1 MYIFFL
7 LLSIGYSLICIN
19 YEQPYRIKMANLDL
33 DELKKE
39 LNNLTTSKVAKDV
52 LCSVELDISSDSPIL
67 TIQFNVDYI
76 LNKLSNREIQFE
88 TSIKAKETSGTKLT
102 NTLTY
107 ISLFRKAMGH
117 IHMITDD
124 SLSPND
130 EQRLILFQLIF
141 ILGLGLCFVNFAI
154 FGIIYYIFGFIV
166 AYRHSNEGLRI
177 FVIIGICAVILMSLS
192 LALYFIISLNPSMNI
207 NKILSTYSILL
218 ILLIYIPCSILIV
231 ILRSFLPFRK
241 SYHGYF
247 TQNGC
252 IRPQFN
258 TFR

>member
-1 MYIFFL
+1 
-7 LLSIGYSLICIN
+7 
-19 YEQPYRIKMANLDL
+19 
-33 DELKKE
+33 
-39 LNNLTTSKVAKDV
+39 
-52 LCSVELDISSDSPIL
+52 
-67 TIQFNVDYI
+67 
-76 LNKLSNREIQFE
+76 
-88 TSIKAKETSGTKLT
+88 
-102 NTLTY
+102 
-107 ISLFRKAMGH
+107 MGH

-141 ILGLGLCFVNFAI
+141 VLGLGLCFVLSICVLIFSLFGTGKSIEFSFAI

-218 ILLIYIPCSILIV
+218 ILLIYIPCSILII